1 MPYLGSEDVVKELK
15 KALCNPHV
23 QADRLR
29 YRNVI
34 QRVIRY
40 HPTPPAPRS
49 PHLGALPWEG
59 VNPLSYIAVL
69 ESRLPASLECH
80 LSLPCETYVLLRL
93 FSWVVS
99 FIFLT
104 SIVDSQTYNIS
115 STVLLFYFQTHLS
128 YCLLGIS
135 TWLFLQRHAK

>member
-40 HPTPPAPRS
+40 RPPRPRPRPRRPAGAPPPLRPGGRASPGGGWARGFPAPEPS
-49 PHLGALPWEG
+49 PP
-59 VNPLSYIAVL
+59 P
-69 ESRLPASLECH
+69 RR
-80 LSLPCETYVLLRL
+80 LSLHLAYSAGWCPPCLPRKLLTSQACNSQDRPY
-93 FSWVVS
+93 
-99 FIFLT
+99 FIFRPT
-104 SIVDSQTYNIS
+104 DAN
-115 STVLLFYFQTHLS
+115 
-128 YCLLGIS
+128 C
-135 TWLFLQRHAK
+135 